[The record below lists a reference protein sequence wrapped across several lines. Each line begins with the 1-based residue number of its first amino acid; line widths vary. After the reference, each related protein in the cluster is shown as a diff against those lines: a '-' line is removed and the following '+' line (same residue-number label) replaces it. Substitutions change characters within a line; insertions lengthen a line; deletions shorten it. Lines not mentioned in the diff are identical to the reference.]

1 MTFGGPTLQAA
12 QFTYRNVPSDEVTTP
27 EVVLGTSDAVAPWSL
42 QEIGNTLG
50 KIIQTGGKTY
60 GSMEKSWNTDMFF
73 IEPWFTYIMEQN
85 IWFTYGSMEHIYHIV
100 FETQRIS
107 PLQVLPTFFQLMF
120 FFFTT
125 SMRGRN
131 QLIDRGHHLVDTLD
145 SSQMGIETNRI
156 FRDRL

>member
-1 MTFGGPTLQAA
+1 MVYL
-12 QFTYRNVPSDEVTTP
+12 
-27 EVVLGTSDAVAPWSL
+27 
-42 QEIGNTLG
+42 
-50 KIIQTGGKTY
+50 
-60 GSMEKSWNTDMFF
+60 
-73 IEPWFTYIMEQN
+73 WFNGTYISYSIRNTED
-85 IWFTYGSMEHIYHIV
+85 FTTIGVAHL
-100 FETQRIS
+100 F
-107 PLQVLPTFFQLMF
+107 LADFF